1 MSRAGHNWRGGGTVE
16 GSRSLDVMKLA
27 RAGYLS
33 DRSFGSWRWT
43 YGNGT
48 TALVWG
54 GQTGGA
60 GL

>member
-1 MSRAGHNWRGGGTVE
+1 ME

-43 YGNGT
+43 YWDGP
-48 TALVWG
+48 TASVDLQG
-54 GQTGGA
+54 GRA
-60 GL
+60 